1 MTMTLTK
8 WAEIASNQLLGRRI
22 VGVRY
27 MTIPEMQDFFWQS
40 RALVLEL
47 DDGSMIFPAADD
59 EGNDAGV
66 LFTTSKTNPV
76 IPAWRE

>member
-1 MTMTLTK
+1 MTLTK
-8 WAEIASNQLLGRRI
+8 WANIAADQLLGRRI

-27 MTIPEMQDFFWQS
+27 MTIPEMQQHFWQS

-47 DDGSMIFPAADD
+47 DDGNLIFPAADD

-66 LFTTSKTNPV
+66 LFTTNKTNPV

>member
-8 WAEIASNQLLGRRI
+8 WAEIASDQLLGRRI

-27 MTIPEMQDFFWQS
+27 MTIPEMQQYFWQT

-47 DDGSMIFPAADD
+47 DDGTLVFPAADN

-66 LFTTSKTNPV
+66 LFTTNHQNPV
-76 IPAWRE
+76 LPAWME